1 MAVQHHARRRHFRSE
16 LTPRHYR
23 TIANPH
29 DATPVPLLPNA
40 LRAVAGAAGPP
51 HLDSPA
57 AAMAALDTVQP
68 YLLTLMLRNIASDGF
83 PFRDPFEPDVVSA
96 PGCIIA
102 SPSYGGHP
110 PDVNQDYVYNW
121 TRDSALVVMELHEA
135 GLPAE
140 AVSQTFTDYV
150 GFARLCQQNAP
161 NIDLACYRVSGQP
174 RTWTDSTGFHIWSS
188 QSDGPALQTSAL
200 LRLWDRLDTDAR
212 QLASTVIEA
221 NLECLLELYPRS
233 TYNLWEEVPGH
244 SFFARAVQLR
254 CFTEIA
260 GNAIGL
266 PVPDG
271 LAEAVVALRQAL
283 DEHWNGTLYLSVL
296 QDPADRAEHAPPER
310 YDPNID
316 IVLAA
321 LHGAV
326 PVGDPRLLATAAAI
340 RATWSDERSDRCYPI
355 NRADAARGLG
365 PLLGRYPDDVYDG
378 DTANPQLGGHP
389 WPVCTAALAE
399 LYYRLAAEITRS
411 AAVPADPLAAGF
423 FDQVGITATTKPAE
437 AAAQLVA
444 AGDRMLAAILFHSDH
459 YQLSEQFDGSTGYEK
474 SVANLT
480 WSYASFLS
488 AERARRA
495 AGPVG

>member
-1 MAVQHHARRRHFRSE
+1 MAIHHHARRRNYRSE
-16 LTPRHYR
+16 MTPRHYR

-29 DATPVPLLPNA
+29 DATPVPLLPSA
-40 LRAVAGAAGPP
+40 FRAVAGAAGPP
-51 HLDSPA
+51 QLDSPA
-57 AAMAALDTVQP
+57 AAVAALETVQP

-83 PFRDPFEPDVVSA
+83 AFRDPFESDVLSA
-96 PGCIIA
+96 PGCVIA

-121 TRDSALVVMELHEA
+121 TRDSALVVTELREA
-135 GLPAE
+135 GLPAD
-140 AVSQTFTDYV
+140 AVSQTFADYL

-161 NIDLACYRVSGQP
+161 NIDLACYRVDGQP
-174 RTWTDSTGFHIWSS
+174 RTWTDSTGYHIWSS
-188 QSDGPALQTSAL
+188 QSDGPALQTLAL
-200 LRLWDRLDTDAR
+200 LRLWDRLDPGAR
-212 QLASTVIEA
+212 QLATTVIEA
-221 NLECLLELYPRS
+221 NLDCLLGCYPNS

-244 SFFARAVQLR
+244 SFFARVVQLR
-254 CFTEIA
+254 CFAEIA
-260 GNAIGL
+260 GNTIGL

-271 LAEAVVALRQAL
+271 LDKAAVALKQAL
-283 DEHWNGTLYLSVL
+283 DEHWNGTLYVSVL
-296 QDPADRAEHAPPER
+296 QDAADRAEHPLPER

-321 LHGAV
+321 LYGAL

-340 RATWSDERSDRCYPI
+340 RATWSDGQSDRCYPI
-355 NRADAARGLG
+355 NQADAARGLG

-399 LYYRLAAEITRS
+399 LYYRLAAETTG
-411 AAVPADPLAAGF
+411 AGAVLADPLAAAF
-423 FDQVGITATTKPAE
+423 FGQVGVSGTMKPAE

-480 WSYASFLS
+480 WSYAAFLS

-495 AGPVG
+495 ASSR

>member
-1 MAVQHHARRRHFRSE
+1 MTAKHHARRRNYRSE
-16 LTPRHYR
+16 ITSRHYR
-23 TIANPH
+23 TVANPH
-29 DATPVPLLPNA
+29 DATPVSLLPSA
-40 LRAVAGAAGPP
+40 FRAVAGSIGPS
-51 HLDSPA
+51 HVDSPDTA
-57 AAMAALDTVQP
+57 VAALETVQP

-83 PFRDPFEPDVVSA
+83 PFHDPFEPDVLSA

-135 GLPAE
+135 GLPPD
-140 AVSQTFTDYV
+140 AVSQTFTDYAA
-150 GFARLCQQNAP
+150 FARLCQQNAP
-161 NIDLACYRVSGQP
+161 NIDLACYRVNGQP
-174 RTWTDSTGFHIWSS
+174 RTWTDDTGFHIWSS
-188 QSDGPALQTSAL
+188 QSDGPALQTLAL
-200 LRLWDRLDTDAR
+200 LQLWDQLDSDGR
-212 QLASTVIEA
+212 QVATTVIEA
-221 NLECLLELYPRS
+221 NLGCLLNLYPHS
-233 TYNLWEEVPGH
+233 TYNPWEEVPGH

-254 CFTEIA
+254 CFEEIA
-260 GNAIGL
+260 GNTAGL
-266 PVPDG
+266 TVPDG
-271 LAEAVVALRQAL
+271 LDKAALALKQAL
-283 DEHWNGTLYLSVL
+283 DEHWNGTLYVSVL
-296 QDPADRAEHAPPER
+296 QEPADQAEHALPER

-326 PVGDPRLLATAAAI
+326 PVIDPRLLATAAVI
-340 RATWSDERSDRCYPI
+340 RATWSDEQSDRCYPI
-355 NRADAARGLG
+355 NRADAERGLG

-389 WPVCTAALAE
+389 WPVCTAAFAE
-399 LYYRLAAEITRS
+399 LYYRLAAEIRG
-411 AAVPADPLAAGF
+411 AGAVPADDLAAPF
-423 FDQVGITATTKPAE
+423 FEQLDITATSKLTD
-437 AAAQLVA
+437 AADQLVA

-495 AGPVG
+495 AMR